1 MQTISLPWLA
11 YSITGSA
18 FLLGVVGAMQ
28 YLPVMFFSLFAGAA
42 IDRYE
47 KKKII
52 IFTQSA
58 QAVIAFILAFLV
70 FSRLIQY
77 WHLVILSLALGSIS
91 AIDFPARQSFIIEMI
106 GKGDLMNVIGLNS
119 AVHNG
124 ARIVG
129 PAIAGLLMAGLG
141 IGWCFLINALS
152 FLPLIAGMFFIV
164 PIFSYR
170 KEAGSSNILS
180 NIYNGLKYIFSNKI
194 LLKTVISVFI
204 IGTFIMNFN
213 VLMPVLAKAG
223 LHQKEQGLGFL
234 WSCMGAGSLSGALF
248 IASRSKHGPKN
259 FVLTGAGF
267 AVSVIFIIIGL
278 NANLVL
284 SSFLLALTGF
294 ITSSFFTSANSTL
307 QIKSSDEYRSMVI
320 SVYLLVNAGTTPIG
334 NLIAGGLSQAF
345 GIRICFITIGIGV
358 LLMLSMLFFADP
370 NKKQRNAS
378 PGNA

>member
-1 MQTISLPWLA
+1 MFNIYLLIGKLKKSFHSLSHINYRIFFSGQVISQIGSWMQTISLPWLA

-234 WSCMGAGSLSGALF
+234 WSCMGRALF
-248 IASRSKHGPKN
+248 PE
-259 FVLTGAGF
+259 L
-267 AVSVIFIIIGL
+267 
-278 NANLVL
+278 
-284 SSFLLALTGF
+284 FL
-294 ITSSFFTSANSTL
+294 
-307 QIKSSDEYRSMVI
+307 
-320 SVYLLVNAGTTPIG
+320 
-334 NLIAGGLSQAF
+334 
-345 GIRICFITIGIGV
+345 
-358 LLMLSMLFFADP
+358 
-370 NKKQRNAS
+370 
-378 PGNA
+378 